1 MEKNGQ
7 NMKAW
12 RDGKGEGGE
21 VMDEMGEK
29 REKPEEDGIV
39 QKSRWRHPGD
49 AEHKIRLVSRKD
61 RG

>member
-1 MEKNGQ
+1 MEKNGH

-12 RDGKGEGGE
+12 RDCKGEGGE

-29 REKPEEDGIV
+29 REKLEEGIV
-39 QKSRWRHPGD
+39 QKSRRRHPGD
-49 AEHKIRLVSRKD
+49 TEHKIRLVNRMD

>member
-39 QKSRWRHPGD
+39 QKSRRRHPTQD
-49 AEHKIRLVSRKD
+49 TSSK
-61 RG
+61 